1 MTTVSS
7 KDSAFI
13 ACIKLMAQ
21 MEVITPRESLRACV
35 LLRGIEWAENED
47 QCQFELTERR
57 EHETE

>member
-7 KDSAFI
+7 KDSDFI

-21 MEVITPRESLRACV
+21 MEVITPREHR